1 MNLYGHESF
10 MQRCLE
16 LASLGLGRVRPNP
29 MVGAVIVSDGIIIGE
44 GWHRQYGDKHA
55 EINAINSVENPL
67 LLKNSTLYVNLE
79 PCSHYGKTPP
89 CADAIIKTGIP
100 EVVIGNIDPNAKVN
114 GEGINKLKA
123 AGVEVLVNVLDDQCR
138 ELNCRFFTFHELQ
151 RPYII
156 LKWAQTSDGF
166 MDVERRNSGEIEPYW
181 ITNAEL
187 KVLVHKWRSEEDAIL
202 VGYNTMIHDKPQ
214 LTNRLYSGKNPKRF
228 VMQRNINTPSYDDNY
243 LSVLPENL
251 IEAMQSL
258 HHQNIQSL
266 IVEGGR
272 KTLDRFLNAGLWDEA
287 RILIGSQ
294 KWGKGLKAP
303 QINQNPDRE
312 MIINGN
318 IVRYVRRYL

>member
-1 MNLYGHESF
+1 MSKYRHESF

-16 LASLGLGRVRPNP
+16 LASLGLGRVQPNP
-29 MVGAVIVSDGIIIGE
+29 MVGAVIVANGIIIGE

-55 EINAINSVENPL
+55 EINAINSVENPV

-89 CADAIIKTGIP
+89 CADAIIRAGIP

-114 GEGINKLKA
+114 GEGINKLKT
-123 AGVEVLVNVLDDQCR
+123 AGVKVIVNVLEEQCR
-138 ELNCRFFTFHELQ
+138 DLNCRFFTFHKLQ

-166 MDVERRNSGEIEPYW
+166 MDVERRNDGDIESYW

-187 KVLVHKWRSEEDAIL
+187 RVIVHKWRSEEDAIL

-214 LTNRLYSGKNPKRF
+214 LTNRLYSGKNPARF
-228 VMQRNINTPSYDDNY
+228 VMQKSVAPSFFDEYY
-243 LSVLPENL
+243 SVLPENL
-251 IEAMQSL
+251 VEAMHSL

-294 KWGKGLKAP
+294 QWGKGLKAP
-303 QINQNPDRE
+303 QINQIPDNE
-312 MIINGN
+312 IVINDNII
-318 IVRYVRRYL
+318 RYVHRHV